1 MKRRKQDEKYQT
13 RKIKRMIFTYG
24 SVLFPIATGRPVN
37 YYRNGKWHRTEDVK
51 RIIRSDK
58 ERIIVETKGFV
69 YNIQFQQ
76 EEAASVMA
84 AA

>member
-1 MKRRKQDEKYQT
+1 MKNTKQEKT
-13 RKIKRMIFTYG
+13 VKIKRMIFTYG

-51 RIIRSDK
+51 RIIRSDE
-58 ERIIVETKGFV
+58 ERIVVETQGFV

-76 EEAASVMA
+76 EEAASAMA

>member
-1 MKRRKQDEKYQT
+1 MKSIKQEET
-13 RKIKRMIFTYG
+13 VKIKRMIFTYG

-51 RIIRSDK
+51 RIIRADE

-69 YNIQFQQ
+69 YSIHFQQ
-76 EEAASVMA
+76 EEAASVMPA
-84 AA
+84 A

>member
-1 MKRRKQDEKYQT
+1 MKNTKQEKT
-13 RKIKRMIFTYG
+13 VKIKRMIFTYG

-51 RIIRSDK
+51 LIIRSDK
-58 ERIIVETKGFV
+58 ERIVVETKGFV

-76 EEAASVMA
+76 EEAASAMA

>member
-1 MKRRKQDEKYQT
+1 MKTK
-13 RKIKRMIFTYG
+13 G
-24 SVLFPIATGRPVN
+24 
-37 YYRNGKWHRTEDVK
+37 RNGKWHRTEDVK

>member
-1 MKRRKQDEKYQT
+1 MKNTKQEKT
-13 RKIKRMIFTYG
+13 VKIKRMIFKYG

-58 ERIIVETKGFV
+58 ERIVVETKGFV

-76 EEAASVMA
+76 EEAASAMA

>member
-1 MKRRKQDEKYQT
+1 MKNTKQEKT
-13 RKIKRMIFTYG
+13 VKIKRMIFTYG

-51 RIIRSDK
+51 RIIRLDK

-76 EEAASVMA
+76 EEAASAMA

>member
-1 MKRRKQDEKYQT
+1 MKNTKPEKT
-13 RKIKRMIFTYG
+13 VKIKRMIFTYG

-58 ERIIVETKGFV
+58 ERIVVETKGFV

-76 EEAASVMA
+76 EEAASAMA

>member
-1 MKRRKQDEKYQT
+1 MKNTKQEKT
-13 RKIKRMIFTYG
+13 VKIKRMIFTYG

-37 YYRNGKWHRTEDVK
+37 YYRNGKWHSTEDVK

-58 ERIIVETKGFV
+58 ERIVVETKGFV

-76 EEAASVMA
+76 EEAASAMA

>member
-1 MKRRKQDEKYQT
+1 MKNTKQEKT
-13 RKIKRMIFTYG
+13 VKIKRMIFTYG

-51 RIIRSDK
+51 RIIRLDK
-58 ERIIVETKGFV
+58 ERIVVETKGFV

-76 EEAASVMA
+76 EEAASAMA

>member
-1 MKRRKQDEKYQT
+1 MKSIKQEET
-13 RKIKRMIFTYG
+13 VKIKRMIFTYG

-58 ERIIVETKGFV
+58 ERIVVETKGFV

-76 EEAASVMA
+76 EEAASAMA

>member
-1 MKRRKQDEKYQT
+1 MKNTKQEKT
-13 RKIKRMIFTYG
+13 VKIKRMIFTYG
-24 SVLFPIATGRPVN
+24 SVLFPIAIGRPVN

-58 ERIIVETKGFV
+58 ERIVVETKGFV

-76 EEAASVMA
+76 EEAASAMA

>member
-1 MKRRKQDEKYQT
+1 MKSIKQEET
-13 RKIKRMIFTYG
+13 VKIKRMIFTYG

-51 RIIRSDK
+51 RIIRSDE

-69 YNIQFQQ
+69 YNIHFQQ
-76 EEAASVMA
+76 EEAASVMPA
-84 AA
+84 A

>member
-1 MKRRKQDEKYQT
+1 MKDTKQEKT
-13 RKIKRMIFTYG
+13 VKIKRMIFTYG

-58 ERIIVETKGFV
+58 ERIVVETKGFV
-69 YNIQFQQ
+69 YSIHFQQ
-76 EEAASVMA
+76 EEAASVMPA
-84 AA
+84 A